1 MTRIRLLIGLI
12 LALAVALVFLTFFG
26 SEKKNTVAPDAGPS
40 AVSKT
45 ARVQRAPDVDRLSGR
60 AKKAKRFKG
69 KAFAERQGVK
79 NPRAEQP
86 PAVVKEKGTE
96 AVRVTDTAAEKAVEA
111 WETLVDQMAE
121 MTDAPTRERR
131 ASVKEAFD
139 KLGKADQM
147 EAIQTALNLL
157 PDEQFTSL
165 YGILFDK
172 QENPE
177 VLDEIFNDALNRPEE
192 IKVPLMKELAKDK
205 THPMFFESAR
215 ILDAT
220 GELDKMA
227 GEGEKPEAPE
237 TDGTEAVPPAQ

>member
-1 MTRIRLLIGLI
+1 MGLI
-12 LALAVALVFLTFFG
+12 LAVAAVLVFLTFFRT
-26 SEKKNTVAPDAGPS
+26 EENTAAPDAVPP
-40 AVSKT
+40 VLSKT
-45 ARVQRAPDVDRLSGR
+45 ARVQRAPDAVRRSGR
-60 AKKAKRFKG
+60 AREAKRLKKPALAEKG
-69 KAFAERQGVK
+69 GRKTPEAG
-79 NPRAEQP
+79 QP
-86 PAVVKEKGTE
+86 AAVVKEEKTE
-96 AVRVTDTAAEKAVEA
+96 AVRATDRAAEKAVEA

-139 KLGKADQM
+139 KLGKAYQM
-147 EAIQTALNLL
+147 DAIQTALNLL

-177 VLDEIFNDALNRPEE
+177 VLEEIFNDALNRPEE

-220 GELDKMA
+220 GELDK
-227 GEGEKPEAPE
+227 
-237 TDGTEAVPPAQ
+237 TDGEEEDGAEAVPPAQ

>member
-1 MTRIRLLIGLI
+1 
-12 LALAVALVFLTFFG
+12 LAVAVGFLTFLG
-26 SEKKNTVAPDAGPS
+26 SEKNTVTPDAGMP

-45 ARVQRAPDVDRLSGR
+45 TRVQRAPVANRLSGR
-60 AKKAKRFKG
+60 TKEAKRFKE
-69 KAFAERQGVK
+69 KAFAEKQAVK
-79 NPRAEQP
+79 SPQQEQP
-86 PAVVKEKGTE
+86 AAVVKTEKTE
-96 AVRVTDTAAEKAVEA
+96 AVRGTGTAAEKAVEA

-139 KLGKADQM
+139 KLAKADQM
-147 EAIQTALNLL
+147 DAVQMALNLL

-172 QENPE
+172 QGDPE

-205 THPMFFESAR
+205 NHPLFFESAR

-227 GEGEKPEAPE
+227 GEGEDTGDVEE
-237 TDGTEAVPPAQ
+237 DDTEAVPSAQ

>member
-1 MTRIRLLIGLI
+1 MTRIRLLMGFI
-12 LALAVALVFLTFFG
+12 LAVAAALVFLTF
-26 SEKKNTVAPDAGPS
+26 SRPEKTTAAPDAVPP
-40 AVSKT
+40 ALSKT
-45 ARVQRAPDVDRLSGR
+45 ARVQRAPDAVRRGGR
-60 AKKAKRFKG
+60 AREAKRFK
-69 KAFAERQGVK
+69 KTAFAEKGGAK
-79 NPRAEQP
+79 TPGSGQP
-86 PAVVKEKGTE
+86 AAAVKEEKTE
-96 AVRVTDTAAEKAVEA
+96 GARDADTAAEKAVEA
-111 WETLVDQMAE
+111 WETLIDQMAE

-147 EAIQTALNLL
+147 DAIQTALNLL

-220 GELDKMA
+220 GELDKTD
-227 GEGEKPEAPE
+227 GEGGAPEAAE
-237 TDGTEAVPPAQ
+237 ADGTEAVPPAQ